1 MPYQIMREEVWVGEI
16 EDRPGGLADKLEPL
30 LEAEASLDFM
40 IARRAHDKPGI
51 TKLFVAPLLGEGAA
65 RAAEKLGLS
74 KWTTAASVCVEG
86 LNRPG
91 LAAAIARTLGNAG
104 INMRGVSGA
113 RLGDRA
119 QVHIAFDNA
128 ADADK
133 AINILN
139 KALNG

>member
-1 MPYQIMREEVWVGEI
+1 MPYQIMREDVWVGEV

-40 IARRAHDKPGI
+40 IARRAHDKPG
-51 TKLFVAPLLGEGAA
+51 TAVLFLAPLQGEGAA
-65 RAAEKLGLS
+65 RAAEKVGLS

-91 LAAAIARTLGNAG
+91 LAATIARTLGNAG
-104 INMRGVSGA
+104 INMRGISGA

-119 QVHIAFDNA
+119 QVHIAFES
-128 ADADK
+128 ADEADS
-133 AINILN
+133 AIDALN
-139 KALNG
+139 KTLNG

>member
-1 MPYQIMREEVWVGEI
+1 MPYLIMREEVWVGEI

-40 IARRAHDKPGI
+40 IGRRAHDKPGAAI
-51 TKLFVAPLLGEGAA
+51 LFLAPLQGEGAA
-65 RAAEKLGLS
+65 RAAEKVGLS
-74 KWTTAASVCVEG
+74 KWTSAASVCIEG

-104 INMRGVSGA
+104 INMRGISGA

-128 ADADK
+128 ADADN
-133 AINILN
+133 AI
-139 KALNG
+139 KALNKSLNH